1 MKSLKKPDSFW
12 FTALRGLNIKFLSN
26 TIRNSSISFVP
37 TRIVYTDAANR
48 PSDSLALMF
57 KLLGILQN
65 PLIIF
70 V

>member
-1 MKSLKKPDSFW
+1 MKF
-12 FTALRGLNIKFLSN
+12 RSN
-26 TIRNSSISFVP
+26 TIRNSSISLVP

-48 PSDSLALMF
+48 PSDSLALIF

-65 PLIIF
+65 PLIMF